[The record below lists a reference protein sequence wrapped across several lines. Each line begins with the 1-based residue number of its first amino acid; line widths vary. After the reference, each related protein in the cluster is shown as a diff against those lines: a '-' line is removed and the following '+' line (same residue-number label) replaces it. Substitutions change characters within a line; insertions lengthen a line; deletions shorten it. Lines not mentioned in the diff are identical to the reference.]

1 MDSSVDT
8 QDAVD
13 PRKILRRI
21 GSSKTTMYQ
30 AAANINTGGEISLMP
45 CDTNKVNYRR
55 STVGRRTAFRRQRDM
70 LLLPREVFMERK
82 NNIIIDSIREEREYQ
97 GLFDAAI
104 RESKVIKPQPIAVTG
119 LCEGARTALLTS
131 LASDYRAQSGVG
143 ALVIV
148 PDEREAS
155 RLQSACG
162 DFGCRA
168 AVYPYRDFVYHN
180 MTVSHELE
188 YERLGV
194 LRSALLGDCDM
205 IITTPDAALQYTM
218 PPELLASSCL
228 RLAVGCEI
236 ERETLISFLL
246 SAGYVRVEMVE
257 GAGQFSVRGDIV
269 DIYSPGSSDPIRIQF
284 FDREI
289 EDMEY
294 FDTVSQRRT
303 EHLSSIELTPARE
316 ILIPDDAKVQLR
328 SEIEAQSKRV
338 KDDRVRDMLLSEL
351 ETLSSDREIG
361 FRDKYISVI
370 YPERT
375 CLLDYISSPTLCC
388 IVEENAVRDRLKA
401 CRAREDEMLRSLIS
415 GGEVYGKHADYAA
428 PHERLDSFIRSM
440 VAAYIDTFMARRS
453 ARSDSLFSFTT
464 KNTVCYGDNRELLL
478 EDVRFYLRHEFRTVI
493 LCESSAM
500 QMNTAEMLREEEIP
514 AAVIEQNS
522 PMPDDK
528 RIVLVVG
535 PAAVPGFEL
544 TASRFALLSMYE
556 SAVSVGRASTSH
568 RTAKTRRKSAR
579 ERIMSYADL
588 TVGDYVVHD
597 IHGIGRFMGLE
608 NITHDGVT
616 EEYAKLVYADDAL
629 LYIPTDKLDMLS
641 KYIGARGEDDTVRLS
656 KLGGR
661 EWGKAKAKAK
671 AATREMAKELIALY
685 AERKRRPGH
694 AFPADDDMQRQFES
708 AFEYEETDGQ
718 IAAVTDIKRDMEDSC
733 PMDRLLCGDVGF
745 GKTEVALR
753 AAFKAVSDG
762 KQAAILVPTTILA
775 MQHYR
780 TILSRMRGFPVH
792 IDVLSRFR
800 TPREQEKTLAALR
813 RGEIDIIVGTHRLI
827 SKDVQFHDLGLLIVD
842 EEQRFGVAQK
852 EKLKQLSGN
861 VDVLTLTATPI
872 PRTLNMA
879 MSGIRDMSILEE
891 APGDRLP
898 VQTFVLEYDEVVLAD
913 AVRKELHRGGQVIW
927 LHNRVETIEQTC
939 GALRKLIPEAR
950 ISFAHGKMDREQ
962 ISDIWSELI
971 RGEIDV
977 LISTAIIE
985 TGVDVPNANTLIV
998 ERADRLGLS
1007 QLHQL
1012 RGRIGRSSRRA
1023 YAYFTYPRGSVISEI
1038 ADKRLEAVRDY
1049 SEFGSGFK
1057 IALRDL
1063 ELRGAGNLLG
1073 AEQHGQIDSV
1083 GYDMYM
1089 KLLNEA
1095 ILEEKGEEKKEK
1107 PACTVTLAYDAY
1119 LPESY
1124 IGSQAQRIDAYKK
1137 IALIERTEDY
1147 DDIFDELSDRYG
1159 EPPIQAKNLLRISL
1173 IRALSSACGMS
1184 RVEQKNGGAVIVPRT
1199 LELPIWAELSHIY
1212 SGKLLVSLGSQPY
1225 VTYRIRSGI
1234 DTLEM
1239 LCEIFAKYIQIKE
1252 QTALKSADD

>member
-1 MDSSVDT
+1 
-8 QDAVD
+8 
-13 PRKILRRI
+13 
-21 GSSKTTMYQ
+21 
-30 AAANINTGGEISLMP
+30 
-45 CDTNKVNYRR
+45 
-55 STVGRRTAFRRQRDM
+55 M

-82 NNIIIDSIREEREYQ
+82 NNMIIDSIREEREYQ

-104 RESKVIKPQPIAVTG
+104 RESKAKKPQPIAVTG

-284 FDREI
+284 FDCEI

-316 ILIPDDAKVQLR
+316 ILIPDDAKAQLR

-338 KDDRVRDMLLSEL
+338 KDDRVCDMLLSEL

-401 CRAREDEMLRSLIS
+401 CRAREEEMLRSLIS

-428 PHERLDSFIRSM
+428 PHERLDSFIRST

-500 QMNTAEMLREEEIP
+500 QMNTVEMLREEEIP

-685 AERKRRPGH
+685 AERKRR
-694 AFPADDDMQRQFES
+694 
-708 AFEYEETDGQ
+708 
-718 IAAVTDIKRDMEDSC
+718 I
-733 PMDRLLCGDVGF
+733 
-745 GKTEVALR
+745 
-753 AAFKAVSDG
+753 
-762 KQAAILVPTTILA
+762 
-775 MQHYR
+775 
-780 TILSRMRGFPVH
+780 
-792 IDVLSRFR
+792 
-800 TPREQEKTLAALR
+800 
-813 RGEIDIIVGTHRLI
+813 
-827 SKDVQFHDLGLLIVD
+827 
-842 EEQRFGVAQK
+842 
-852 EKLKQLSGN
+852 
-861 VDVLTLTATPI
+861 
-872 PRTLNMA
+872 
-879 MSGIRDMSILEE
+879 
-891 APGDRLP
+891 
-898 VQTFVLEYDEVVLAD
+898 
-913 AVRKELHRGGQVIW
+913 
-927 LHNRVETIEQTC
+927 
-939 GALRKLIPEAR
+939 
-950 ISFAHGKMDREQ
+950 
-962 ISDIWSELI
+962 
-971 RGEIDV
+971 
-977 LISTAIIE
+977 
-985 TGVDVPNANTLIV
+985 
-998 ERADRLGLS
+998 
-1007 QLHQL
+1007 
-1012 RGRIGRSSRRA
+1012 SSRCPGTAAR
-1023 YAYFTYPRGSVISEI
+1023 R
-1038 ADKRLEAVRDY
+1038 
-1049 SEFGSGFK
+1049 
-1057 IALRDL
+1057 
-1063 ELRGAGNLLG
+1063 
-1073 AEQHGQIDSV
+1073 Q
-1083 GYDMYM
+1083 
-1089 KLLNEA
+1089 
-1095 ILEEKGEEKKEK
+1095 
-1107 PACTVTLAYDAY
+1107 
-1119 LPESY
+1119 
-1124 IGSQAQRIDAYKK
+1124 
-1137 IALIERTEDY
+1137 
-1147 DDIFDELSDRYG
+1147 
-1159 EPPIQAKNLLRISL
+1159 
-1173 IRALSSACGMS
+1173 
-1184 RVEQKNGGAVIVPRT
+1184 
-1199 LELPIWAELSHIY
+1199 W
-1212 SGKLLVSLGSQPY
+1212 
-1225 VTYRIRSGI
+1225 RS
-1234 DTLEM
+1234 
-1239 LCEIFAKYIQIKE
+1239 
-1252 QTALKSADD
+1252 

>member
-1 MDSSVDT
+1 
-8 QDAVD
+8 
-13 PRKILRRI
+13 
-21 GSSKTTMYQ
+21 
-30 AAANINTGGEISLMP
+30 
-45 CDTNKVNYRR
+45 
-55 STVGRRTAFRRQRDM
+55 
-70 LLLPREVFMERK
+70 MERK
-82 NNIIIDSIREEREYQ
+82 NTVTDSIRGEREYE
-97 GLFDAAI
+97 GLLEAAV
-104 RESKVIKPQPIAVTG
+104 RESRAKKPQPIAVTG

-131 LASDYRAQSGVG
+131 LARDFRAESGVG

-148 PDEREAS
+148 PDEREAN
-155 RLQSACG
+155 RLLAACS
-162 DFGCRA
+162 DCGCRA

-188 YERLGV
+188 YERLGA
-194 LRSALLGDCDM
+194 LRSAMLGDCDM
-205 IITTPDAALQYTM
+205 IIATPDAALQYTM
-218 PPELLASSCL
+218 PPELLADSCL

-246 SAGYVRVEMVE
+246 SAGYVRVDMVE
-257 GAGQFSVRGDIV
+257 GAGQFSIRGDIV
-269 DIYSPGSSDPIRIQF
+269 DIYSPGGDPIRIQF
-284 FDREI
+284 FDCEI

-294 FDTVSQRRT
+294 FDTVTQRRT
-303 EHLSSIELTPARE
+303 EHLSSVELTPARE
-316 ILIPDDAKVQLR
+316 ILIPDDAKAQLR

-351 ETLSSDREIG
+351 EMLSLDREIC

-370 YPERT
+370 YPERA
-375 CLLDYISSPTLCC
+375 CLLDYISAPTLCC

-401 CRAREDEMLRSLIS
+401 CRAREEEMQRSLIS

-428 PHERLDSFIRSM
+428 PRERLDSFMRST
-440 VAAYIDTFMARRS
+440 VSAYIDTFITQHAV
-453 ARSDSLFSFTT
+453 RSDSLFSFVT

-478 EDVRFYLRHEFRTVI
+478 EDVHFYLRHDFRTVI
-493 LCESSAM
+493 LCESAAM
-500 QMNTAEMLREEEIP
+500 QTNTAELLREEKIP
-514 AAVIEQNS
+514 VVQLEADAKL
-522 PMPDDK
+522 PDDR
-528 RIVLVVG
+528 RIAVVTG
-535 PAAVPGFEL
+535 PVAVSGFEL
-544 TASRFALLSMYE
+544 TTSRFALLSMYE
-556 SAVSVGRASTSH
+556 SATVGGKAAMSRK
-568 RTAKTRRKSAR
+568 AKSPRRKSAR

-608 NITHDGVT
+608 SITHDGVT
-616 EEYAKLVYADDAL
+616 EEYAKLVYADNSL

-694 AFPADDDMQRQFES
+694 AFHADDDMQRQFEN

-718 IAAVTDIKRDMEDSC
+718 IAAVSDIKRDMEDSC

-762 KQAAILVPTTILA
+762 KQVAILVPTTILA

-813 RGEIDIIVGTHRLI
+813 RGETDIIVGTHRLI
-827 SKDVQFHDLGLLIVD
+827 SKDVAFHDLGLLIVD

-852 EKLKQLSGN
+852 EKLKQLAGN

-891 APGDRLP
+891 APSDRLP

-913 AVRKELHRGGQVIW
+913 AVRKELHRGGQVFW

-939 GALRKLIPEAR
+939 AALRKLIPEAR

-962 ISDIWSELI
+962 ISDIWTELI

-1007 QLHQL
+1007 QLHQTL
-1012 RGRIGRSSRRA
+1012 EQARIC
-1023 YAYFTYPRGSVISEI
+1023 
-1038 ADKRLEAVRDY
+1038 
-1049 SEFGSGFK
+1049 
-1057 IALRDL
+1057 
-1063 ELRGAGNLLG
+1063 
-1073 AEQHGQIDSV
+1073 
-1083 GYDMYM
+1083 
-1089 KLLNEA
+1089 
-1095 ILEEKGEEKKEK
+1095 IL
-1107 PACTVTLAYDAY
+1107 Y
-1119 LPESY
+1119 LPARR
-1124 IGSQAQRIDAYKK
+1124 GH
-1137 IALIERTEDY
+1137 
-1147 DDIFDELSDRYG
+1147 
-1159 EPPIQAKNLLRISL
+1159 
-1173 IRALSSACGMS
+1173 IRD
-1184 RVEQKNGGAVIVPRT
+1184 
-1199 LELPIWAELSHIY
+1199 
-1212 SGKLLVSLGSQPY
+1212 SG
-1225 VTYRIRSGI
+1225 
-1234 DTLEM
+1234 
-1239 LCEIFAKYIQIKE
+1239 
-1252 QTALKSADD
+1252 QTA